1 MWIWGSGAS
10 FIYQLRKKLH
20 PATSR
25 WTTTTQHGPCSA
37 DKLDLNLPQDADK
50 QLGNGRLPVGKHFP
64 VGPYSNGLLY
74 RQELLL
80 LLSPLLLVHNFI

>member
-1 MWIWGSGAS
+1 MPSYNQIVLHMPVARRTTVWIWGSGAS

-20 PATSR
+20 PTTSM

-50 QLGNGRLPVGKHFP
+50 
-64 VGPYSNGLLY
+64 
-74 RQELLL
+74 
-80 LLSPLLLVHNFI
+80 